1 MEVKIKQVIR
11 AAHGNVRKID
21 FSSVSYCRKCALCR
35 YSPLTCRIYYRR
47 QNHHKTKEL
56 GCFRQLLGNHVS
68 WLTVMEKSRFPFV
81 YGENLEDVLRT
92 QKSLKNGGFKVFWTN
107 FGKSIFSSESLSR
120 KSILCRY
127 NATNY
132 RMEYGHRIHNARD
145 DLSCSGKLS

>member
-21 FSSVSYCRKCALCR
+21 FSSVLYCRKCPLCR

-47 QNHHKTKEL
+47 QNHHKAKEL

-68 WLTVMEKSRFPFV
+68 WLMVMEKSRFPLV

-92 QKSLKNGGFKVFWTN
+92 
-107 FGKSIFSSESLSR
+107 
-120 KSILCRY
+120 
-127 NATNY
+127 
-132 RMEYGHRIHNARD
+132 
-145 DLSCSGKLS
+145 

>member
-11 AAHGNVRKID
+11 PVHGNVRKID
-21 FSSVSYCRKCALCR
+21 FSSVSYCRKCALSR

-68 WLTVMEKSRFPFV
+68 WLMVMAKSRFPFV

-92 QKSLKNGGFKVFWTN
+92 EKSLKNRGLKVFRTN
-107 FGKSIFSSESLSR
+107 FVSESLSR
-120 KSILCRY
+120 KCILCRY
-127 NATNY
+127 SATNY
-132 RMEYGHRIHNARD
+132 RMQYGRRIHNARD
-145 DLSCSGKLS
+145 DLSCSRKLS